1 LLNRF
6 GSKKSF
12 GDIKGVKMF
21 KRLKKKEGFSLIEV
35 MMSLLVF
42 AIGMLMLVPMVV
54 LSIQGNEYASKSTYA
69 SQLAQAKIEEL
80 KNRNLISTS
89 EDIVSGMTREWI
101 VEDVG
106 SNLKKLTVRVTWLDQ
121 DNDEHQVEIITYK
134 SVA

>member
-1 LLNRF
+1 
-6 GSKKSF
+6 
-12 GDIKGVKMF
+12 MF
-21 KRLKKKEGFSLIEV
+21 RKIRKKEGFSLIEV

-42 AIGMLMLVPMVV
+42 TIGMLMLVPMIV

-80 KNRNLISTS
+80 KNRNVVYTS
-89 EDIVSGMTREWI
+89 EDIVSGMKREWI
-101 VEDVG
+101 VEDV
-106 SNLKKLTVRVTWLDQ
+106 STSLKKLTVRVTWLDQ